1 MSYPETTTT
10 FRMSLCVSYAL
21 LLINVFTD
29 FNSISGQ
36 IITDFELKLKKSCL
50 NKMPENSME
59 FYLCRNHIKIR
70 FGVP

>member
-10 FRMSLCVSYAL
+10 FRMSLSVSYAL

-36 IITDFELKLKKSCL
+36 IITDFELKLKK
-50 NKMPENSME
+50 
-59 FYLCRNHIKIR
+59 
-70 FGVP
+70 VA